1 MEPCL
6 HCSCLGCTF
15 ETLSNLPPVPLCSQ
29 SFPWVWNLFNIC
41 RVALRSPTLWLRPHH
56 QWAAPSFLNV
66 NCLPRAFSFRPFVN
80 DVLLAPLKAAVSFV
94 ASLTFQ
100 IPHSYIHHTNL
111 ARRKKQPISVLCPYD
126 FFFHL
131 FIFFFFR
138 VLYVLLVLERTGL
151 QSGQCSLSGSM
162 FFFFLSPVPP
172 CLVLC
177 IMQHVFSWLGSLHR
191 AVCCRQLLWACHLLH
206 NVWNAM
212 TGDQRATYVKMRC
225 NPLLGGSVR
234 QVQPLILLRM

>member
-131 FIFFFFR
+131 FYFIFFRFCMFCSYLRAQGFKVVSVVCQAPCFSSFF
-138 VLYVLLVLERTGL
+138 LPFPLVWSYALCSMCSHDWGRCTGL
-151 QSGQCSLSGSM
+151 FVVGSCSG
-162 FFFFLSPVPP
+162 
-172 CLVLC
+172 LVTSC
-177 IMQHVFSWLGSLHR
+177 IMYGMPWLGI
-191 AVCCRQLLWACHLLH
+191 
-206 NVWNAM
+206 NAQHM
-212 TGDQRATYVKMRC
+212 LKCV
-225 NPLLGGSVR
+225 V
-234 QVQPLILLRM
+234 ILF